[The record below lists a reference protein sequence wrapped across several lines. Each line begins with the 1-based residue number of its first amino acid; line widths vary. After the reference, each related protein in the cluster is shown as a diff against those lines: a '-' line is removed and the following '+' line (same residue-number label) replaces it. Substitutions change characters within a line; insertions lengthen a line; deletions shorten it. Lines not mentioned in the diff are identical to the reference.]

1 MSEPTSST
9 QPDTGPPS
17 QGARRRWAQRQKR
30 GFQPRYVAY
39 VGLLAVVVVCIWAL
53 AQHYSDDEA
62 NPQDAAIELR
72 TPAPESKILQ
82 QGQVGVDLA
91 PGYEG
96 RLTVNGVPLPDDE
109 VQAVPQL
116 GQINF
121 QPGPGKAFEQWPA
134 GRNRVQVI
142 FWRTAD
148 GPGQSASAYWYFTV
162 V

>member
-1 MSEPTSST
+1 MSDPTSST
-9 QPDTGPPS
+9 EPDSGPS
-17 QGARRRWAQRQKR
+17 TDGDRRRWAQRQKR

-39 VGLLAVVVVCIWAL
+39 VGLVALVVGCVYLL
-53 AQHYSDDEA
+53 AQHYSDDQA
-62 NPQDAAIELR
+62 SLQDAAIEVR

-96 RLTVNGVPLPDDE
+96 RLAVNGVPLPDDE
-109 VQAVPQL
+109 VQAVAQL

-134 GRNRVQVI
+134 GRNRVVVT
-142 FWRTAD
+142 FWRAED
-148 GPGQSASAYWYFTV
+148 GPTQSASSFWYFTV

>member
-1 MSEPTSST
+1 MSDPTSST
-9 QPDTGPPS
+9 QHDPGPSTG
-17 QGARRRWAQRQKR
+17 GERRRWAQRQQR

-39 VGLLAVVVVCIWAL
+39 VGLVAVVVVCIYFL
-53 AQHYSDDEA
+53 AQHYSEDDA
-62 NPQDAAIELR
+62 SPQDAAIELR

-82 QGQVGVDLA
+82 QAPVGVDLA

-109 VQAVPQL
+109 VQSVAQL
-116 GQINF
+116 GQITF

-134 GRNRVQVI
+134 GRNLVQVI

-148 GPGQSASAYWYFTV
+148 GPAQSASAYWYFTV